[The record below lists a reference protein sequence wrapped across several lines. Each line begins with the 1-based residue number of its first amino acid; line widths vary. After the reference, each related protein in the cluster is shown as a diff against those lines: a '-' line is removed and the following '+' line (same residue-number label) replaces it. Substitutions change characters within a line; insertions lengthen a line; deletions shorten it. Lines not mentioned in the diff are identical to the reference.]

1 MTTLVDPTT
10 PAPPAAIAS
19 TPEPAPMP
27 APGTPLRGSRLRAG
41 DVLRVGSLGL
51 RTRRLRTSLSTLG
64 VAIGI
69 AAMVGVLGLS
79 ASSREDLQSKIRAL
93 GTNLLEVEAGEGF
106 GRGSGTL
113 PDTSVGM
120 VSRIGP
126 VTAVSSI
133 AAVDSVVR
141 RSDQVSEGITSGIS
155 VYAVDPGLLDTLHVD
170 LVDGAWFDE
179 ATSTYPA
186 VVLGAT
192 AAEKLGIVDVADGLR
207 VMIDDQWF
215 SLIGIIGHVSAAEGL
230 DRAALV
236 GIAAAET
243 YLVGD
248 DVVPERLYV
257 RTEEGTVDAVRSVLA
272 ATVNPSTP
280 EEVSITRPSDAL
292 AAEEAASTAFT
303 SLFLGLGAVAL
314 LVGGIGIANVMVIAV
329 IERRTEIGLRRALGA
344 TRAHI
349 RRQFLTEAVLL
360 SGLGGLVGVGLGAA
374 VTAIYASMQDWIVV
388 IPPVALLGGLGA
400 AVVIGGIAGLYPA
413 SRAARLAPTE
423 ALRSN

>member
-1 MTTLVDPTT
+1 MTAVLE
-10 PAPPAAIAS
+10 PPVLEREATA
-19 TPEPAPMP
+19 PEPGA
-27 APGTPLRGSRLRAG
+27 PLRGSRLRLG

-51 RTRRLRTSLSTLG
+51 RTRRLRTGLSTLG

-79 ASSREDLQSKIRAL
+79 ASSREDLQAKIRAL

-133 AAVDSVVR
+133 AAVDAVVR
-141 RSDQVSEGITSGIS
+141 RSDQLSEGITSGIS
-155 VYAVDPGLLDTLHVD
+155 VYAADEGLVDTLRIDLLDGEWLD
-170 LVDGAWFDE
+170 D

-192 AAEKLGIVDVADGLR
+192 AAEKLGIVDVADELR
-207 VMIDDQWF
+207 VMIGDQWF
-215 SLIGIIGHVSAAEGL
+215 SVVGIIDHVSAAEGL
-230 DRAALV
+230 DRAAIV
-236 GIAAAET
+236 GIGAAET

-248 DVVPERLYV
+248 DLVPERLYV
-257 RTEEGTVDAVRSVLA
+257 RTEEGAVDAVRGVLA

-280 EEVSITRPSDAL
+280 EEVTISRPSDAL

-360 SGLGGLVGVGLGAA
+360 SGLGGLVGVGLGAG
-374 VTAIYASMQDWIVV
+374 VTAIYASMQGWIVV
-388 IPPVALLGGLGA
+388 IPPVALLGGLAA

>member
-1 MTTLVDPTT
+1 MTAVIDTEPPQTSLAVTDSPT
-10 PAPPAAIAS
+10 PAPGA
-19 TPEPAPMP
+19 
-27 APGTPLRGSRLRAG
+27 PLRGSRLRTG

-51 RTRRLRTSLSTLG
+51 RTRRLRTGLSTLG

-79 ASSREDLQSKIRAL
+79 ASSREDLQTKIRAL

-113 PDTSVGM
+113 PDTAVGM
-120 VSRIGP
+120 VSRIAP

-133 AAVDSVVR
+133 ASVDAVVR
-141 RSDQVSEGITSGIS
+141 RNDQISEGITSGIS
-155 VYAVDPGLLDTLHVD
+155 VYAADDGLLDTLRID
-170 LVDGAWFDE
+170 LVDGEWLDD

-186 VVLGAT
+186 VVLGST
-192 AAEKLGIVDVADGLR
+192 AAEKLGIVDVGDELR
-207 VMIDDQWF
+207 VLIGDQWF
-215 SLIGIIGHVSAAEGL
+215 SVVGIIGPVSAAEGL
-230 DRAALV
+230 DRAAIV
-236 GIAAAET
+236 GIGAAET
-243 YLVGD
+243 YLVED
-248 DVVPERLYV
+248 DLVPERLYI
-257 RTEEGTVDAVRSVLA
+257 RTEEGAVDAVRGVLA

-280 EEVSITRPSDAL
+280 EEVTISRPSDAL
-292 AAEEAASTAFT
+292 AAEEAASSAFT

-374 VTAIYASMQDWIVV
+374 VTAIYASMQHWIVV
-388 IPPVALLGGLGA
+388 IPPVALAGGLGA
-400 AVVIGGIAGLYPA
+400 AIVIGGIAGLYPA
-413 SRAARLAPTE
+413 SRAARLAPTD